1 MRVVAGQYR
10 RRQLR
15 TLSGQKL
22 RPTSDRLRETLFN
35 VLSAGAVPME
45 NSVWF
50 DLFAGSGAVGIE
62 ALSRGAATVYFVESH
77 RAAATVIRQNLASL
91 AIENGFELLQRDCF
105 HALQQLRTR
114 AVKCDFC
121 FLDPPYA
128 EAEAY
133 GRTLEGLANL
143 PLLHAAG
150 IVIAEHDRRFDPGD
164 GFTGPA
170 ARLQRFRQLVQ
181 GDSTLSFYAPA

>member
-15 TLSGQKL
+15 TLAGQKL

-50 DLFAGSGAVGIE
+50 DLFAGSGAIGIE
-62 ALSRGAATVYFVESH
+62 ALSRGAAMVYLVESH
-77 RAAATVIRQNLASL
+77 RAAATVIKQNLASL
-91 AIENGFELLQRDCF
+91 GIKRGFEILQRDSF
-105 HALQQLRTR
+105 HALQQLATR

-128 EAEAY
+128 EVEVYAS
-133 GRTLEGLANL
+133 TLAVLANL
-143 PLLHAAG
+143 PLLHPTSV
-150 IVIAEHDRRFDPGD
+150 VIAEHDRRFDPGN

-170 ARLQRFRQLVQ
+170 ARLQRFRQLRQ
-181 GDSTLSFYAPA
+181 GDSTLSFYTRA